1 VHSRHQQQQRSQAR
15 IRHRGVFGWVEEKK
29 RKKVFEISTYKT
41 LGDKSDVS
49 RLADRVVPGMHFVS
63 KEKDGGEA
71 TGIVFCIQ
79 NGNMEIDYQRTVQA
93 LRAIVQ
99 IVV

>member
-1 VHSRHQQQQRSQAR
+1 
-15 IRHRGVFGWVEEKK
+15 
-29 RKKVFEISTYKT
+29 
-41 LGDKSDVS
+41 
-49 RLADRVVPGMHFVS
+49 MHFVS

-93 LRAIVQ
+93 LRAIVK